1 MRRQEFTD
9 CLAEIDEAL
18 SIRAG
23 RDGDWSDS
31 TVRQTLEA
39 LVLER
44 GRIYSLSV
52 EEKEAMLDQLFNRF
66 RRLDRLQPLIE
77 DKEVTDILINGR
89 QKVYVESRGRLAATE
104 ISFDDDR
111 QVLELIQR
119 VCDQVNRQVNQA
131 NPMVDARLPDGSRIG
146 AVLPP
151 VALDGP
157 VLAIRKFAA
166 RSYTLPD
173 LVEREALTKE
183 TATLL
188 AKAVIGRRAIFI
200 SGGTGSGKTTL
211 LNTLANLVPAEE
223 RIITVEDAAELRIA
237 GEANLVR
244 LEARPPN
251 SEGKGEITLRQL
263 VRMALRLRPDRIIV
277 GEVRGE
283 EALDMLQAMNT
294 GHRGAMSSGHAN
306 SAADMLERLETMAMM
321 AGLGMPASAIR
332 RQIGSALD
340 LVVHLERR
348 GDGRRQVTEVIE
360 VLHWR
365 DSAPAYRSLY
375 TRDGL
380 PGDGLPGADPPGD
393 CMDDGTLKEG
403 AQREG
408 GADENDVVD

>member
-1 MRRQEFTD
+1 MQRQEYLD
-9 CLAEIDEAL
+9 CFQDIDSAL
-18 SIRAG
+18 SARAG
-23 RDGDWSDS
+23 LEGEWSDRA
-31 TVRQTLEA
+31 VRQTLRA

-44 GRIYSLSV
+44 GRKFSLTV
-52 EEKEAMLDQLFNRF
+52 EEKESMLEQLFNRF

-77 DKEVTDILINGR
+77 DQGVTDILINGR
-89 QKVYVESRGRLAATE
+89 QRVYVESDGNLRGTD
-104 ISFDDDR
+104 ISFEDDR

-119 VCDQVNRQVNQA
+119 ICDQVNRQVNQA

-151 VALDGP
+151 IALDGP
-157 VLAIRKFAA
+157 VLAIRKFAPK
-166 RSYTLPD
+166 SFTLQEF
-173 LVEREALTKE
+173 VEKGTMTEA
-183 TATLL
+183 TADLL
-188 AKAVIGRRAIFI
+188 ANAVAKRRSIFI

-251 SEGKGEITLRQL
+251 TEGKGEVTLRQL

-294 GHRGAMSSGHAN
+294 GHRGALSSGHAN
-306 SAADMLERLETMAMM
+306 SAADMLERLETMALM
-321 AGLGMPASAIR
+321 AGLGLSAEAIR
-332 RQIGSALD
+332 RQIGAALD

-348 GDGRRQVTEVIE
+348 QDGRRQVTEVIE

-365 DSAPAYRSLY
+365 DAEPAVGRLY
-375 TRDGL
+375 A
-380 PGDGLPGADPPGD
+380 GDEP
-393 CMDDGTLKEG
+393 
-403 AQREG
+403 
-408 GADENDVVD
+408 

>member
-1 MRRQEFTD
+1 MTRKEYTD
-9 CLAEIDEAL
+9 CLAEIDRAL
-18 SIRAG
+18 SARAG
-23 RDGDWSDS
+23 AENEWSDKA
-31 TVRQTLEA
+31 VRQTLQA

-44 GRIYSLSV
+44 GREYGLSV
-52 EEKEAMLDQLFNRF
+52 GEKEDMLNGLFNRF

-77 DKEVTDILINGR
+77 DQEVTDILINGR
-89 QKVYVESRGRLAATE
+89 QKVYVESLGCLKATG
-104 ISFDDDR
+104 ISFDDDS

-119 VCDQVNRQVNQA
+119 ICDQVNRQVNQA

-166 RSYTLPD
+166 RSFTLPE
-173 LVEREALTKE
+173 LAEKGTLTEEVASLLTEAV
-183 TATLL
+183 A
-188 AKAVIGRRAIFI
+188 ARRAIFV

-251 SEGKGEITLRQL
+251 TEGKGEITLRQL

-283 EALDMLQAMNT
+283 EALDLLQAMNT

-306 SAADMLERLETMAMM
+306 SARDMLDRIETMAMM
-321 AGLGMPASAIR
+321 AGLGLPATAIR

-340 LVVHLERR
+340 LVVHLER
-348 GDGRRQVTEVIE
+348 GASGKRQVTELIE
-360 VLHWR
+360 VMQWQEPAPLVRQLYRR
-365 DSAPAYRSLY
+365 D
-375 TRDGL
+375 
-380 PGDGLPGADPPGD
+380 
-393 CMDDGTLKEG
+393 E
-403 AQREG
+403 
-408 GADENDVVD
+408 

>member
-1 MRRQEFTD
+1 MSRAEFTE
-9 CLAEIDEAL
+9 CLREIDEAL
-18 SIRAG
+18 SARAG
-23 RDGDWSDS
+23 QDGEWSDEA
-31 TVRQTLEA
+31 VHQTLRA

-44 GRIYSLSV
+44 GRKYSLSV
-52 EEKEAMLDQLFNRF
+52 EDKGSMLEQLFNRF
-66 RRLDRLQPLIE
+66 RRLDRLQPLLE
-77 DKEVTDILINGR
+77 DDEVTDILINGKQR
-89 QKVYVESRGRLAATE
+89 VYVERRGRLRATD
-104 ISFDDDR
+104 ICFDDDR

-119 VCDQVNRQVNQA
+119 ICDQVSRQANQA

-157 VLAIRKFAA
+157 VLAIRKFAPV
-166 RSYTLPD
+166 SYTLQD
-173 LVEREALTKE
+173 LQDLDMLSSE
-183 TATLL
+183 TAAFL
-188 AKAVIGRRAIFI
+188 AEAVVKRRAIFV

-223 RIITVEDAAELRIA
+223 RIISVEDAAELRIA

-251 SEGKGEITLRQL
+251 TEGKGEISLRQL

-294 GHRGAMSSGHAN
+294 GHRGALSSGHAN
-306 SAADMLERLETMAMM
+306 SARDMLERLETMAMM
-321 AGLGMPASAIR
+321 ADLGLPAAAIR

-348 GDGRRQVTEVIE
+348 PEEKRQVMEVIE
-360 VLHWR
+360 VLHWQ
-365 DSAPAYRSLY
+365 DAAPHVRELYRREL
-375 TRDGL
+375 DPA
-380 PGDGLPGADPPGD
+380 PGSGGDP
-393 CMDDGTLKEG
+393 
-403 AQREG
+403 R
-408 GADENDVVD
+408 

>member
-1 MRRQEFTD
+1 MERQGFTD
-9 CLAEIDEAL
+9 CLSEIDEAL
-18 SIRAG
+18 SARAG
-23 RDGDWSDS
+23 LEGQWSDQV
-31 TVRQTLEA
+31 VRRTLQA

-44 GRIYSLSV
+44 GRKFGLSV
-52 EEKEAMLDQLFNRF
+52 GEKEDMLEQLFNRF

-77 DKEVTDILINGR
+77 DQDITDILINGR
-89 QKVYVESRGRLAATE
+89 QKVYVESRGCLRSTGV
-104 ISFDDDR
+104 SFDDDS

-119 VCDQVNRQVNQA
+119 ICDQVNRQVNQA

-166 RSYTLPD
+166 KSFTLPE
-173 LVEREALTKE
+173 LVEKEAMTKE
-183 TATLL
+183 TAILL
-188 AKAVIGRRAIFI
+188 EEAVIGRRAVFI

-223 RIITVEDAAELRIA
+223 RIVTVEDAAELRIA

-251 SEGKGEITLRQL
+251 TEGKGEITLRQL

-306 SAADMLERLETMAMM
+306 SALDMLERLETMAMM
-321 AGLGMPASAIR
+321 AGLGLPAEAIR

-348 GDGRRQVTEVIE
+348 RSGERQVMELLE
-360 VLHWR
+360 VLQWR
-365 DSAPAYRSLY
+365 ESAPSVRQLYR
-375 TRDGL
+375 RD
-380 PGDGLPGADPPGD
+380 
-393 CMDDGTLKEG
+393 E
-403 AQREG
+403 
-408 GADENDVVD
+408 

>member
-1 MRRQEFTD
+1 MNGKDYSE
-9 CLAEIDEAL
+9 CLREIDEAL
-18 SIRAG
+18 SARAG
-23 RDGDWSDS
+23 LGGDWSDEA
-31 TVRQTLEA
+31 VRRTLRA

-44 GRIYSLSV
+44 SRNYNLSLS
-52 EEKEAMLDQLFNRF
+52 EKEAMFEQLFNRF
-66 RRLDRLQPLIE
+66 RRLDRLQPLIDDQE
-77 DKEVTDILINGR
+77 ITDILINGR
-89 QKVYVESRGRLAATE
+89 QKVYVESNGCLTATE
-104 ISFDDDR
+104 VSFDDEH

-119 VCDQVNRQVNQA
+119 ICDRVNRQVNQA
-131 NPMVDARLPDGSRIG
+131 NPMVDARLPDGSRVG

-157 VLAIRKFAA
+157 VLAIRKFAPK
-166 RSYTLPD
+166 SFTLPE
-173 LVEREALTKE
+173 LVEKKTLTAE
-183 TATLL
+183 TAALL
-188 AKAVIGRRAIFI
+188 AEAVVARKAIFI

-211 LNTLANLVPAEE
+211 LNTLANLVPADE

-251 SEGKGEITLRQL
+251 TEGKGEITLRQL

-306 SAADMLERLETMAMM
+306 SAEDMLDRLETMALMS
-321 AGLGMPASAIR
+321 GIGMPASAIR

-348 GDGRRQVTEVIE
+348 PDGSRQVTELIE
-360 VLHWR
+360 ILDWR
-365 DSAPAYRSLY
+365 EQTAAIRRIYRKEQ
-375 TRDGL
+375 
-380 PGDGLPGADPPGD
+380 DP
-393 CMDDGTLKEG
+393 
-403 AQREG
+403 
-408 GADENDVVD
+408 

>member
-1 MRRQEFTD
+1 MIRKEFTD
-9 CLAEIDEAL
+9 CLSEIDGAL
-18 SIRAG
+18 SARAG
-23 RDGDWSDS
+23 AEGEWSDLV
-31 TVRQTLEA
+31 VRRTLQA

-44 GRIYSLSV
+44 GRLYGLSV
-52 EEKEAMLDQLFNRF
+52 GEKEDMLEKLFNRF

-77 DKEVTDILINGR
+77 DQEVTDILINGR
-89 QKVYVESRGRLAATE
+89 QSVYVEKGGRLAATG
-104 ISFDDDR
+104 ISFDDDS

-119 VCDQVNRQVNQA
+119 ICDQVNRQVNQA
-131 NPMVDARLPDGSRIG
+131 SPMVDARLPDGSRIG

-151 VALDGP
+151 IALDGP

-166 RSYTLPD
+166 KSFTLPE
-173 LVEREALTKE
+173 LVEKEALTE
-183 TATLL
+183 EVAGLL
-188 AKAVIGRRAIFI
+188 AKAVADRRAIFI

-251 SEGKGEITLRQL
+251 TEGKGEITLRQL

-306 SAADMLERLETMAMM
+306 SAMDMPL
-321 AGLGMPASAIR
+321 
-332 RQIGSALD
+332 
-340 LVVHLERR
+340 
-348 GDGRRQVTEVIE
+348 
-360 VLHWR
+360 
-365 DSAPAYRSLY
+365 
-375 TRDGL
+375 
-380 PGDGLPGADPPGD
+380 
-393 CMDDGTLKEG
+393 
-403 AQREG
+403 
-408 GADENDVVD
+408 